1 VNRDTN
7 LKTGRLL
14 CNRIYKLSYSRCKQT
29 KHRENLAYRVRLS
42 DYLNQK
48 SRKEDETKFQPVHP
62 TKEAPR
68 KNQESRR
75 GARAQRTHT
84 HKKKRGRAKLTAQR
98 KEGGE
103 THSLDCAEDSLA
115 GEAAGAPSAASFGSP
130 RFVLAILS
138 SPPDSSLLIVRR
150 GGGVYVCVYGCSAL
164 LGFVCLASP
173 PVGIGHTEWMDEWEG
188 EERFASLF
196 VKALRLY

>member
-14 CNRIYKLSYSRCKQT
+14 CNRIYKLSYFCCKQT

-84 HKKKRGRAKLTAQR
+84 QKKKRQGEINRAA
-98 KEGGE
+98 EGGRRNSL
-103 THSLDCAEDSLA
+103 TH
-115 GEAAGAPSAASFGSP
+115 
-130 RFVLAILS
+130 
-138 SPPDSSLLIVRR
+138 LIARR
-150 GGGVYVCVYGCSAL
+150 IPL
-164 LGFVCLASP
+164 PEKP
-173 PVGIGHTEWMDEWEG
+173 PVRQVRPPLDLRASCS
-188 EERFASLF
+188 RFCLPPLTQ
-196 VKALRLY
+196 VY